1 MNARSLSREEELEA
15 EWANRPLLGTPPA
28 KPHTGRTVQIDQAG
42 RNVAVGY
49 KILMATLNRNAVR
62 RELKLTERYEKPN
75 QMRVRKKSER
85 HRRRFAEMIREKV
98 KLVSTQG
105 RPGRGAHREAMQPE

>member
-1 MNARSLSREEELEA
+1 M
-15 EWANRPLLGTPPA
+15 
-28 KPHTGRTVQIDQAG
+28 QIDQAG

-98 KLVSTQG
+98 KLVSTHRELG
-105 RPGRGAHREAMQPE
+105 CCAHREAMQLD

>member
-1 MNARSLSREEELEA
+1 
-15 EWANRPLLGTPPA
+15 
-28 KPHTGRTVQIDQAG
+28 VQIDQAG

-98 KLVSTQG
+98 KLVSTHG
-105 RPGRGAHREAMQPE
+105 ELGCCAYREAM